1 MHAGM
6 SQDHWLT
13 PTEPLENLCNDM
25 NYPEIQ
31 NRDQG
36 CRGHVVLAN
45 HLHDKGKVKSSSYGK
60 YLPGVCSYL
69 KSCFVYLEITEP
81 FKFPFDERLEAWA
94 GDHTA
99 WQMLGNWSETHY
111 LVSEW
116 IPQSQGLGEKQAKC
130 L

>member
-1 MHAGM
+1 MHGGM

-13 PTEPLENLCNDM
+13 HTDPLENLCNDM
-25 NYPEIQ
+25 NYPKIQ

-99 WQMLGNWSETHY
+99 WQMLGNWSETH
-111 LVSEW
+111 
-116 IPQSQGLGEKQAKC
+116 
-130 L
+130 